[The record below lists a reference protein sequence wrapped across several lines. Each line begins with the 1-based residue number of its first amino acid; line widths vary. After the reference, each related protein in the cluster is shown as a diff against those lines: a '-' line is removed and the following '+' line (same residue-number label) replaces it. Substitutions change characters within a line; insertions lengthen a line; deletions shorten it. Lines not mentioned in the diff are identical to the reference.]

1 MSTTLKTLANLTHKL
16 RFRGSIS
23 YKNKKQNEIIRKLVI
38 TNNLKAT
45 FRKDKGNV
53 SHLFFVNRKEENIK
67 LHDLVV
73 INSTNGTLVKGN
85 HYPTKTGPY
94 SYKINQALDYR
105 VYLQNNHILSLS
117 SQNRQVVFSM

>member
-73 INSTNGTLVKGN
+73 INSTNGTLVKDN
-85 HYPTKTGPY
+85 VLISLVQNDSLQMREIQVWEHVLLL
-94 SYKINQALDYR
+94 KI
-105 VYLQNNHILSLS
+105 QNFLLIL
-117 SQNRQVVFSM
+117 